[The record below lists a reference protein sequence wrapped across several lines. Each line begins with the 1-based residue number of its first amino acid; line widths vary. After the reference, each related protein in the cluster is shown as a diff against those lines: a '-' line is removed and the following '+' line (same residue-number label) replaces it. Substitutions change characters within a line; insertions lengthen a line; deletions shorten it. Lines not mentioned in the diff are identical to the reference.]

1 MNAHER
7 LPEERDKKLA
17 AQLELF
23 TTRAVQIFEGVEAG
37 RILMVDGADLLH
49 DAAEASGLIA
59 AIGED
64 NLQRL
69 LAACFANAT
78 QDPKIGENN

>member
-1 MNAHER
+1 MNAREH
-7 LPEERDKKLA
+7 LSEERDKKLA

-37 RILMVDGADLLH
+37 RILMVDGADLFH

-69 LAACFANAT
+69 LASPMQRKTKKYDA
-78 QDPKIGENN
+78 